1 MNKERLFYYGT
12 VLPLIGAVLY
22 LYGEHKEQEQIA
34 EDISR
39 LCNRQ
44 IELINVEHKRHIN
57 KLTEKYER
65 NR

>member
-34 EDISR
+34 KDISR
-39 LCNRQ
+39 LCDRQ
-44 IELINVEHKRHIN
+44 IELINLEHKRRIDE
-57 KLTEKYER
+57 LTEKYEK

>member
-22 LYGEHKEQEQIA
+22 FYGEHKEQEKIA

-44 IELINVEHKRHIN
+44 IELINVEYKKRIDE
-57 KLTEKYER
+57 LIEKYEK